1 MKIALTVST
10 KVFRNAFIME
20 RFLGSDDIFA
30 LVESGSFYVNGK
42 EGKYNVKK
50 NEGFL
55 FRKNVLYDRR
65 VTEPVTMY
73 LFRYESE
80 TKAFDREYIVFQDL
94 DRISSTLSMLSKL
107 ESGIIENDFELR
119 SNLFA
124 DIVTQ
129 YAIENSLQQVDDAVI
144 ESAMDF
150 IKRNFHH
157 DLDLRQITRHAELS
171 YVQFLRR
178 FKKHTGITPSDYIYS
193 LRIQKAKSLLT
204 DTDLLIKDISAACG
218 FENEYYFSNFF
229 KKHIKMSPSDF
240 RNAAQV

>member
-1 MKIALTVST
+1 
-10 KVFRNAFIME
+10 
-20 RFLGSDDIFA
+20 
-30 LVESGSFYVNGK
+30 
-42 EGKYNVKK
+42 
-50 NEGFL
+50 
-55 FRKNVLYDRR
+55 
-65 VTEPVTMY
+65 
-73 LFRYESE
+73 
-80 TKAFDREYIVFQDL
+80 
-94 DRISSTLSMLSKL
+94 MLSKL

-129 YAIENSLQQVDDAVI
+129 HAIENSLQQVDDAVI

-157 DLDLRQITRHAELS
+157 GLDLRQIARHTELS

-240 RNAAQV
+240 RNATQV

>member
-20 RFLGSDDIFA
+20 RFVGSDDIFA
-30 LVESGSFYVNGK
+30 LVETGSFYVNGK

-80 TKAFDREYIVFQDL
+80 TKAFDREYIVFQDQ

-157 DLDLRQITRHAELS
+157 ALDLRQIARHTELS

-240 RNAAQV
+240 RNATQV